1 MDYVGKKEAASIL
14 GRNERSINNYASE
27 GRLKKFYRQG
37 KSGQEAVFLRGDVE
51 RLKAE
56 LSGGPIVPVT
66 PVTPRS
72 RSLPAPTLATDSNL
86 PLQSLSMLPAKER
99 PLLVTEMRAKMT
111 LTLREASIVGGLS
124 QKTIKEAIER
134 ERLPSIKD
142 GRRIL
147 VRPEDLHDF
156 IASLA
161 EG

>member
-37 KSGQEAVFLRGDVE
+37 KSGQEAVFLRDEVE

-72 RSLPAPTLATDSNL
+72 RSLPTPLATDSNL

-99 PLLVTEMRAKMT
+99 PLLVTEMRDET
-111 LTLREASIVGGLS
+111 
-124 QKTIKEAIER
+124 
-134 ERLPSIKD
+134 P
-142 GRRIL
+142 
-147 VRPEDLHDF
+147 
-156 IASLA
+156 
-161 EG
+161 